1 MHICHVILTN
11 RFAGSERYA
20 VDLANASVVR
30 HQVSVVLRKRAA
42 QNRPDAIAHRFDA
55 RVKIHLIPDWFS
67 GLFARRLLR
76 QLRPDVIHAH
86 LSAACKSAAMVRA
99 GKRIATLHIE
109 YKPQQHAKL
118 DGLIAIA
125 PWQLAKMP
133 EAMRARSVQI
143 NNWVVPRAASS
154 DARSLLRTQLG
165 IAPETVLIGSISRL
179 EPSKGVDV
187 LLAAFA
193 KLTDVNAHLVVVGQG
208 SAAKAL
214 RAAAPAGVSF
224 VGFAAKPQD
233 YLAAMDVFVS
243 ASRSEPFGLVI
254 LEAMSAGLP
263 ILASASAGA
272 QHLARFIQ
280 RPLLPI
286 GDVAV
291 LQQALLEIIKKAP
304 ARLTYELSQFDQDT
318 SVRAIEAFYQSP

>member
-1 MHICHVILTN
+1 MHICHIILTS

-20 VDLANASVVR
+20 VDLANASVER
-30 HQVSVVLRKRAA
+30 HQVSVILRKSAA
-42 QNRPDAIAHRFDA
+42 QNRPDAIAHRFDP
-55 RVKIHLIPDWFS
+55 RIKVHEVSDWFS
-67 GLFARRLLR
+67 GFFARRLLR
-76 QLRPDVIHAH
+76 QIRPEIIHAH
-86 LSAACKSAAMVRA
+86 LSAACKSAARVNV
-99 GKRIATLHIE
+99 GKRVATLHIE

-133 EAMRARSVQI
+133 EPMRARSVQI
-143 NNWVVPRAASS
+143 NNWVVPRAASVG
-154 DARSLLRTQLG
+154 ARARLRAQLG
-165 IAPETVLIGSISRL
+165 IAPETVLIGSVSRL

-187 LLAAFA
+187 LLSAFA
-193 KLTDVNAHLVVVGQG
+193 RLQGVDAHLVIIGQG

-214 RAAAPAGVSF
+214 QNAAPVGVSF
-224 VGFAAKPQD
+224 VGFSSVPQD
-233 YLAAMDVFVS
+233 YLAAMDVFIS

-272 QHLARFIQ
+272 QHLARHIK

-286 GDVAV
+286 GDVAA
-291 LQQALLEIIKKAP
+291 LHYALLEIIKKAP
-304 ARLTYELSQFDQDT
+304 QRITYELSEFDQET
-318 SVRAIEAFYQSP
+318 SVHAIEAFYQAL